1 MPHVFLRD
9 KPGHQP
15 LSFHP
20 PKWVGNCLTFF
31 FFCESVAKGRLCSP
45 QDIYLYLSIYL
56 FALAPRRYHL
66 HTCRSII
73 MPCTTAFDSMYS
85 FLLNSLS
92 NALIVVY
99 VHWSRNHICSPA
111 IRPRWHLPLLRLLSL
126 TLFWLGAKA
135 GCCRISWCSTTCI
148 LSWHLNTKQ
157 RPHYRG
163 NAALSVH
170 PTLSLLYARTLSF
183 SLSLSWLHIIG
194 FVNGSSRMLPLE
206 WPGTQGEVFSLQTTK
221 PGDRS

>member
-1 MPHVFLRD
+1 MPDVLLRD
-9 KPGHQP
+9 KPGQQP

-20 PKWVGNCLTFF
+20 AKWVGNWLTG
-31 FFCESVAKGRLCSP
+31 FFCCFFASRVLRAGCVARKT
-45 QDIYLYLSIYL
+45 SISISLLNL
-56 FALAPRRYHL
+56 FALAPHQYHL

-111 IRPRWHLPLLRLLSL
+111 IRPRWHLSL
-126 TLFWLGAKA
+126 ALALVWLGAKA

-163 NAALSVH
+163 KAAPSVR
-170 PTLSLLYARTLSF
+170 PTLPLLYTCALSF
-183 SLSLSWLHIIG
+183 SLSLSRLHIIG

>member
-1 MPHVFLRD
+1 MRDVFLRD
-9 KPGHQP
+9 KPGQQP

-20 PKWVGNCLTFF
+20 AKWVGNCLTGFF
-31 FFCESVAKGRLCSP
+31 FVCELGAKGRLCSP

-56 FALAPRRYHL
+56 FALALHQYHL

-111 IRPRWHLPLLRLLSL
+111 IRPRWHLSL
-126 TLFWLGAKA
+126 AL
-135 GCCRISWCSTTCI
+135 
-148 LSWHLNTKQ
+148 
-157 RPHYRG
+157 
-163 NAALSVH
+163 ALSC
-170 PTLSLLYARTLSF
+170 
-183 SLSLSWLHIIG
+183 SLSLSFGWGLKQAAVG
-194 FVNGSSRMLPLE
+194 LADAQLLAF
-206 WPGTQGEVFSLQTTK
+206 
-221 PGDRS
+221 